1 MSEFIHTKKILFNK
15 NQEKKMDNDTFKSAK
30 DFIKNWYMVLIVGI
44 IFSVIGIWV
53 IATPDAA
60 FVSLSILF
68 SIAFLITGI
77 LEIISSIDFRNKFD
91 GWEQSL
97 AIGIFDVI
105 IGLIIPMQSEI
116 SIVVLQLMV
125 GFVILYRSIM
135 GINWL
140 IGMNDYD
147 VPGWSW
153 LLIIS
158 IISGAL
164 SILILGKPAFV
175 EMTISLLTGLALI
188 SIGIFYISLSL
199 AIKKLKITK

>member
-1 MSEFIHTKKILFNK
+1 MSEFIYTKKILFNK

>member
-1 MSEFIHTKKILFNK
+1 MNNE
-15 NQEKKMDNDTFKSAK
+15 TFKSAK
-30 DFIKNWYMVLIVGI
+30 DFIKHWYIVLIIGI
-44 IFSVIGIWV
+44 IFIVIGMWV
-53 IATPDAA
+53 IPTPEVS

-68 SIAFLITGI
+68 GITFLITGI

-105 IGLIIPMQSEI
+105 IGLIIPIQSDI

-135 GINWL
+135 AGNWL
-140 IGMNDYD
+140 IRMSDYNL
-147 VPGWSW
+147 PGRSW
-153 LLIIS
+153 LLFIS
-158 IISGAL
+158 IISVAL
-164 SILILGKPAFV
+164 SILILTKPAFV

-188 SIGIFYISLSL
+188 SIGIFYICFSL

>member
-1 MSEFIHTKKILFNK
+1 MH
-15 NQEKKMDNDTFKSAK
+15 NDTFKPAK
-30 DFIKNWYMVLIVGI
+30 EFIKHWYIVLIVGI
-44 IFSVIGIWV
+44 IFTVFGIRVIS
-53 IATPDAA
+53 TPEAA
-60 FVSLSILF
+60 FVSLSILL

-77 LEIISSIDFRNKFD
+77 LEIISSIDLQNRFD
-91 GWEQSL
+91 GWEQSV

-153 LLIIS
+153 LLFIS

-188 SIGIFYISLSL
+188 SIGIFYICLSL
-199 AIKKLKITK
+199 AIKKITK

>member
-1 MSEFIHTKKILFNK
+1 
-15 NQEKKMDNDTFKSAK
+15 MDNETFKSAK
-30 DFIKNWYMVLIVGI
+30 DVIKHWYIVLIIGI
-44 IFSVIGIWV
+44 IFIVIGIWV
-53 IATPDAA
+53 IPTPEAA
-60 FVSLSILF
+60 FASLSILF

-97 AIGIFDVI
+97 AIGIFDII

-116 SIVVLQLMV
+116 TIVALQLMV
-125 GFVILYRSIM
+125 GFVILYRSVM

-147 VPGWSW
+147 IPSWSW

-188 SIGIFYISLSL
+188 SVGIFYISLSL

>member
-1 MSEFIHTKKILFNK
+1 MNTQKPFSIKKG
-15 NQEKKMDNDTFKSAK
+15 EKMHNDTFKSAK
-30 DFIKNWYMVLIVGI
+30 EFIKHWYIVLVVGI

-53 IATPDAA
+53 IPTPETE

-68 SIAFLITGI
+68 SVAFLITGI

-116 SIVVLQLMV
+116 SNVALQLMV
-125 GFVILYRSIM
+125 GFVILYRSVM

-153 LLIIS
+153 LLFIS

-188 SIGIFYISLSL
+188 SIGIFYICLSL

>member
-1 MSEFIHTKKILFNK
+1 
-15 NQEKKMDNDTFKSAK
+15 MDNETFKSAK
-30 DFIKNWYMVLIVGI
+30 DVIKHWYIVLIIGV
-44 IFSVIGIWV
+44 IFIVIGMWV
-53 IATPDAA
+53 IPTPEAA

-68 SIAFLITGI
+68 SITFLITGI

-97 AIGIFDVI
+97 AVGIFDII

-116 SIVVLQLMV
+116 SNVALQLMV
-125 GFVILYRSIM
+125 GFVILYRSVM

-153 LLIIS
+153 LLFIS

-188 SIGIFYISLSL
+188 SIGIFYICLSL